1 VEKLPQEFMGFT
13 ARKVS
18 EWGGGRVGVFKI
30 GEFYRN
36 FIGLDRPPVDLK
48 EWRVMP
54 EAYLAECTNG
64 KVFRD
69 PLGEFTQFRNKL
81 KEFYPEDLRLKK
93 IAARCMTVA
102 QQGQYNF
109 LRCVRRR
116 EHVAALHAESEFCQG
131 VLSLVFLL
139 NKEYAPF
146 YKWRH
151 RAVKQLPILGEFAH
165 SMLLKMATTHEGDIA
180 QTLYE
185 KKLWLIEEI
194 CQNIIKELKRQGLSD
209 SPSDFLL
216 DHGPQVQQR
225 IKDLGLRIEDVWL
238 E

>member
-1 VEKLPQEFMGFT
+1 VGKLPQKFMGFD

-18 EWGGGRVGVFKI
+18 EWGGGRVGVLKI

-36 FIGLDRPPVDLK
+36 FTGLDHPPANLK
-48 EWRVMP
+48 EWRVIP
-54 EAYLAECTNG
+54 ESYLAECTNG

-69 PLGEFTQFRNKL
+69 PLGEFSQFRNKL
-81 KEFYPEDLRLKK
+81 KEFYPEDVRLKK

-109 LRCVRRR
+109 VRCFRRR
-116 EHVAALHAESEFCQG
+116 EYVAAQHAESEFCQD

-151 RAVKQLPILGEFAH
+151 KAVKQLPLLGEFTH
-165 SMLLKMATTHEGDIA
+165 SMLLKLVTTHEDSIVK
-180 QTLYE
+180 TLSE
-185 KKLWLIEEI
+185 KNRLIEEI

-225 IKDLGLRIEDVWL
+225 IKDAELRSIIVWV